1 MRRFLAGVIGLIVG
15 YLMLATCGYWA
26 ILMLSSNRFDRS
38 LEAAT
43 TAAFVVGPISAG
55 RDRAMIAARRRR
67 LVYSLCRRIT
77 RGLLRERAAPFP
89 SSGALAAAACC
100 AGDGDLATCW

>member
-43 TAAFVVGPISAG
+43 TAAFVVGPIGAVIG
-55 RDRAMIAARRRR
+55 
-67 LVYSLCRRIT
+67 LVL
-77 RGLLRERAAPFP
+77 GLLIAKMPKPGGKAPG
-89 SSGALAAAACC
+89 SR
-100 AGDGDLATCW
+100 